1 MQTISV
7 VGWLPQTTNRKP
19 QFAELG
25 KEWLTQEVLLWMYVF
40 LAISYCYYRSFG
52 RLRAL
57 EVLSAPAPTLGSNFP
72 VISLKSFVKCSKRSK
87 EKSRIRLQ
95 IKKLVFGLHRHRK
108 TGWTG
113 GEQQIIE
120 NEDTVSL
127 LLSLSVSSS
136 V

>member
-87 EKSRIRLQ
+87 GKKSDPTPDKKARLRAAPAPQ
-95 IKKLVFGLHRHRK
+95 NWVDR
-108 TGWTG
+108 G
-113 GEQQIIE
+113 GTA
-120 NEDTVSL
+120 NY
-127 LLSLSVSSS
+127 
-136 V
+136 